1 MVWTNRIA
9 MLSLFLASTFSL
21 PAHADTYKVFSLGSD
36 NARNLAGI
44 DDAGNAVVS
53 INCPTGPSFACYD
66 IYVDGVFSSQT
77 TDLSGF
83 HYTKGGGK
91 LDPAAKSLL
100 GSEYLFIV
108 NAEGDIAW
116 IDTVHEEIMEAIDLT
131 SRSQVT
137 SLRSLAI
144 TSHQNPEPSTFILF
158 GTGLLGIFGVV
169 RGRWSARPSS

>member
-21 PAHADTYKVFSLGSD
+21 PAHADSYKIFNLGSD

-53 INCPTGPSFACYD
+53 IVCPTGNCYD
-66 IYVDGVFSSQT
+66 IYADGVFSSET
-77 TDLSGF
+77 TDISGF
-83 HYTKGGGK
+83 RYTKGGGK

-144 TSHQNPEPSTFILF
+144 TSRQNPEPSTLILF
-158 GTGLLGIFGVV
+158 GTGLLGIVGVA
-169 RGRWSARPSS
+169 RRRWSPKSPPF

>member
-21 PAHADTYKVFSLGSD
+21 PAHADSYKIFSLGSD

-53 INCPTGPSFACYD
+53 IRCPTGPSFTCYD
-66 IYVDGVFSSQT
+66 IYTDGVFSSQT
-77 TDLSGF
+77 TDISGF
-83 HYTKGGGK
+83 RYTTGGK

-108 NAEGDIAW
+108 NAEGDVAW

-144 TSHQNPEPSTFILF
+144 TSHQNPEPATFILF
-158 GTGLLGIFGVV
+158 GTGLLGLIGVV
-169 RGRWSARPSS
+169 RRRFYMHL